1 MKQSCGLL
9 KISFEGGAFSAG
21 PHQQGAALLWVS
33 RFSSRSRYCERDTA
47 FSYEVG
53 SF

>member
-9 KISFEGGAFSAG
+9 IISFERGVFSAG
-21 PHQQGAALLWVS
+21 PRQQGAALVWVS

-53 SF
+53 CF